1 MTDSDVK
8 QMMEYQ
14 ENRKSLAVT
23 YILWFFLG
31 MFGAHRFYLE
41 KMGTAVAMLILT
53 LSLIGI
59 VVSWVWWIV
68 DLFLNPSMV
77 REINSEII
85 DEVTGSS

>member
-53 LSLIGI
+53 LSLIGM